1 MSLERQENIKLLMAL
16 RKTPKKT
23 NDLLLELYLTK
34 TQLQERILPLWLSG
48 FVGRTTTGEGHK
60 VQFEYHL
67 TEIGLKYLVSAGK
80 VNPAPPPLRLPA
92 KPSATG
98 SHHEG

>member
-16 RKTPKKT
+16 RKPKKT
-23 NDLLLELYLTK
+23 NDLLLELCLTK

-48 FVGRTTTGEGHK
+48 FVGRTTTDEGHK
-60 VQFEYHL
+60 AQFKYHL

-80 VNPAPPPLRLPA
+80 VKPAPPPLRLPA